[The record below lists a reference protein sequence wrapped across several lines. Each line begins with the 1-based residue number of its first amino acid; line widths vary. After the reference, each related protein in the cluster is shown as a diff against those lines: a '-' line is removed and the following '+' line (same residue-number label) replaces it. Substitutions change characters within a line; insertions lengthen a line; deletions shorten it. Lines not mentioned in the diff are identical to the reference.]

1 MPRQTVSDKAS
12 RLLSD
17 GAVHVHRADEKRV
30 SARVRGDSGNHD
42 VNWQHGT
49 WTCTCTCAAY
59 GPRCSHIAAVRQVTM
74 STGRG
79 L

>member
-1 MPRQTVSDKAS
+1 MPRQTVTDKAS
-12 RLLSD
+12 RLLAD
-17 GAVHVHRADEKRV
+17 GAVHVHSADENHV
-30 SARVRGDSGNHD
+30 SARVRGDSGIHD
-42 VNWQHGT
+42 VNWQHGA
-49 WTCTCTCAAY
+49 WSCTCPAC